1 MNEARFNLN
10 QKIAIDDA
18 TDDKHLIISGVAADI
33 NKDRYNNYLTPE
45 TMESLCKQAKNT
57 NLHLNHDENKI
68 IGRNYDAK
76 IENNQLIVKSKILPE
91 YASKLKEELEFGIN
105 YAESIKGISTKN
117 IEDGEIVDYDL
128 LEISLTDMPV
138 NQNTYATVQ
147 IDDQKSMNADCLGG
161 LCYLLDKE
169 DNKMVE
175 NESITLDDV
184 KNVTSEQIKEL
195 DDKYV
200 SNDDLNN
207 ALNEYKEDMLNT
219 LRDELK
225 GLVSQALLDFK
236 KMEESSTEEKQEEEP
251 IQKVEKEAP
260 VEQKSETE
268 VPLNTTEQV
277 KEVVASSM
285 KEFEDRFFKNMDAKR
300 NPEPKQYT
308 KEIDQKSVEKKRVAL
323 TPRELAIG
331 IANGDV
337 FNE

>member
-18 TDDKHLIISGVAADI
+18 TDDKHLVISGVAADI

-117 IEDGEIVDYDL
+117 LEDGEIVDYDL

-161 LCYLLDKE
+161 LCYLLNKE

-175 NESITLDDV
+175 KESITLDDV

-236 KMEESSTEEKQEEEP
+236 KMEESDNEKEEEP
-251 IQKVEKEAP
+251 IQKVENPSEEP
-260 VEQKSETE
+260 EQKSETE

-300 NPEPKQYT
+300 NPEPKQYV
-308 KEIDQKSVEKKRVAL
+308 KETDQKSVENKRIAMTPKEIAL
-323 TPRELAIG
+323 G

>member
-1 MNEARFNLN
+1 MNEAKFNLT
-10 QKIAIDDA
+10 QKVGIDDA
-18 TDDKHLIISGVAADI
+18 TDDKHLVISGVAADI

-117 IEDGEIVDYDL
+117 LEDGEIVDYDL

-175 NESITLDDV
+175 KESITLDDV

-236 KMEESSTEEKQEEEP
+236 KMEESDNEKEEEP
-251 IQKVEKEAP
+251 IQKVENPSEEP
-260 VEQKSETE
+260 EQKSETE

-300 NPEPKQYT
+300 NPEPKQYV
-308 KEIDQKSVEKKRVAL
+308 KETDQKSVENKRIAM
-323 TPRELAIG
+323 TPRELALG
-331 IANGDV
+331 ITNGDV

>member
-1 MNEARFNLN
+1 MNEARFNLT
-10 QKIAIDDA
+10 QKVGIDDA

-300 NPEPKQYT
+300 NPEPKQYV
-308 KEIDQKSVEKKRVAL
+308 KETDQKSVEKKRLAL

>member
-1 MNEARFNLN
+1 MNEARFNLT
-10 QKIAIDDA
+10 QKVGIDDA
-18 TDDKHLIISGVAADI
+18 TDDKHLVISGVAADI

-117 IEDGEIVDYDL
+117 LEDGEIVDYDL

-236 KMEESSTEEKQEEEP
+236 KMEESDNEKEEEP
-251 IQKVEKEAP
+251 IQKVENPSEEP
-260 VEQKSETE
+260 EQKSETE

-300 NPEPKQYT
+300 NPEPKQYV
-308 KEIDQKSVEKKRVAL
+308 KETDQKSVENKRIAMTPKEIAL
-323 TPRELAIG
+323 G

>member
-1 MNEARFNLN
+1 MNEARFNLT
-10 QKIAIDDA
+10 QKVGIDDA
-18 TDDKHLIISGVAADI
+18 TDDKHLVISGVAADI

-117 IEDGEIVDYDL
+117 LEDGEIVDYDL

-175 NESITLDDV
+175 KESITLDDV

-236 KMEESSTEEKQEEEP
+236 KMKESDNEKEEEP
-251 IQKVEKEAP
+251 IQKVKNPSEEP
-260 VEQKSETE
+260 EQKSETE

-300 NPEPKQYT
+300 NPEPKQYV
-308 KEIDQKSVEKKRVAL
+308 KETDQKSVENKRIAM
-323 TPRELAIG
+323 TPRELALG